1 MRHPWL
7 ALLVLLCSAMPGCAD
22 IDEPDLDGDGIV
34 DPEDKDMDGDG
45 FNNTVEVGCN
55 SDPAIYNST
64 PEDMDND
71 GYCDSIDTDIDGD
84 GLPNDWEKDVGL
96 NPLDESDG
104 IECHGMAE
112 YCLRSYDNFTF
123 PETHNSFST
132 IEDGVWMA
140 VNHYTALQAQWD
152 AGIRSFMLDTHHL
165 SKEETG
171 PDDVRFCHGDP
182 NSGLF
187 YPCIYSE
194 VDAFSWL
201 SHLGSLMNNSSG
213 DLVSLL
219 LENYVPG
226 EHLDYLFEMT
236 GMNERAF
243 VHVPG
248 APWPSIGEM
257 ILNGTDLVVY
267 WDYQYDERFPWLHH
281 AWTHS
286 WDTPYGESEPSQ
298 MSCRVGRGD
307 GEQEVWHLNN
317 WLSSIYGTGDPVRS
331 NDVND
336 YDTLLNRS
344 LDCWEKVGDRPTF
357 IAVDFWENGEI
368 VNVTVTLNKMTN
380 WSDEIPSH
388 P

>member
-7 ALLVLLCSAMPGCAD
+7 ALLVLLCCLTPGCSD
-22 IDEPDLDGDGIV
+22 IEEPDLDGDGIV
-34 DPEDKDMDGDG
+34 DFEDDDMDGDG
-45 FNNTVEVGCN
+45 FNNTVEVECN
-55 SDPAIYNST
+55 SDSGAYNST
-64 PEDMDND
+64 PEDMDKD
-71 GYCDSIDTDIDGD
+71 GYCDSIDMDIDGD
-84 GLPNDWEKDVGL
+84 GLPNDWEEDVGL
-96 NPLDESDG
+96 NPLDGSDG

-112 YCLRSYDNFTF
+112 YCLRTYDNFTF

-132 IEDGVWMA
+132 SEDGVWMA
-140 VNHYTALQAQWD
+140 INHYTALQAQWD
-152 AGIRSFMLDTHHL
+152 GGIRSFMLDTHHL
-165 SKEETG
+165 SKEEKE

-182 NSGLF
+182 DSGLF

-201 SHLGSLMNNSSG
+201 KHLGSLMNNSSG
-213 DLVSLL
+213 EVVSLL

-226 EHLDYLFEMT
+226 DHLDYLFERT
-236 GMNERAF
+236 GMKERAF

-248 APWPSIGEM
+248 TPWPSIGEM
-257 ILNGTDLVVY
+257 ILNRTDLVVY
-267 WDYQYDERFPWLHH
+267 WDHEYDERFPWLHH

-307 GEQEVWHLNN
+307 GGQEVWHLNN
-317 WLSSIYGTGDPVRS
+317 WLSSIYGQADPVRS

-344 LDCWEKVGDRPTF
+344 LDCWEKVGNRPTF
-357 IAVDFWENGEI
+357 IAVDFWENGEV
-368 VNVTVTLNKMTN
+368 VNVTITLNKMTN
-380 WSDEIPSH
+380 WSDEIPIQ